1 MPTRAQSPKHRA
13 AVAEIHEQ
21 RPDSSRSP
29 VSAVSDGGFE
39 RVATKAGLFGIR
51 HDGPLGSLYDSP
63 IGRLLRTS
71 GSLLWR
77 VLSTIARQLP
87 SASTK
92 GYCESALATAP
103 SPGCDA
109 VG

>member
-1 MPTRAQSPKHRA
+1 
-13 AVAEIHEQ
+13 VAEIHEQ

-63 IGRLLRTS
+63 IGRLLRTRF
-71 GSLLWR
+71 LLWR
-77 VLSTIARQLP
+77 VLEHNSATVAFGEYQGILRKARWL
-87 SASTK
+87 
-92 GYCESALATAP
+92 LRR
-103 SPGCDA
+103 PGCDA